1 MIHKAIQL
9 FAVIIALCLLAS
21 TALADRVHLKDGRV
35 LEGKI
40 LEEGEGYL
48 VIEIAIG
55 SIRRSEF
62 VATANVQRIERDEDK
77 PKAEPKSEP
86 RTEPRDQQQPA
97 KQPPQG
103 QPKNQTQA
111 AKTDNAAA
119 GRPTRVAVLN
129 FGPPAYWR
137 DGTGDMVGVQASHH
151 AFETV
156 VPMLEADNVDVVVIR
171 INSGGGLAMEVP
183 KLQELFEEVYERKF
197 RTVAWVEYAGSA
209 AAMGPY
215 TIDDFYFM
223 PQGALGGCVMFSG
236 PGIASTG
243 AAYEGIL
250 HQMEIA
256 SALGN
261 RDPLIMRAM
270 QTLDTPL
277 SADRDPDTG
286 KITWRRDYEGEI
298 KVNPPGRVLT
308 LNAQQ
313 AYETGFSK
321 GTAATREELME
332 VMGITEYVWAGERAT
347 RFIDDFMR
355 STTRTE
361 QRVGELFTKYA
372 DAIGLAAAMPAGPQR
387 RAEAG
392 RARAMLSQLR
402 TRMRENPNFALLYGT
417 NDEWFEQQEELIR
430 QLMRQ

>member
-1 MIHKAIQL
+1 MIRKTLQL
-9 FAVIIALCLLAS
+9 FTVLIAICLLSAG
-21 TALADRVHLKDGRV
+21 AFADRVHLNDGRV

-40 LEEGEGYL
+40 LEEGAGYL
-48 VIEIAIG
+48 VIEITIG
-55 SIRRSEF
+55 TIKRSEF
-62 VATANVQRIERDEDK
+62 VATSNVLRIEREADK
-77 PKAEPKSEP
+77 PQSEPKNEP
-86 RTEPRDQQQPA
+86 RNEPKDQQPRQPA
-97 KQPPQG
+97 QG
-103 QPKNQTQA
+103 QPQSKPQTD
-111 AKTDNAAA
+111 KKDNAAAA

-171 INSGGGLAMEVP
+171 INSGGGLAMETP
-183 KLQELFEEVYERKF
+183 KLQDLFEEVYERKF

-215 TIDDFYFM
+215 SIDDFYFM

-250 HQMEIA
+250 HRMEVA
-256 SALGN
+256 SAMGN
-261 RDPLIMRAM
+261 RNPLIMRAM

-286 KITWRRDYEGEI
+286 QITWRRDYEGEI
-298 KVNPPGRVLT
+298 KINPPGRVLT

-332 VMGITEYVWAGERAT
+332 LMGITEYVWAGERAT

-361 QRVGELFTKYA
+361 QRFGELYTKYV
-372 DAIGLAAAMPAGPQR
+372 DAIQLAAAMPAGPQR
-387 RAEAG
+387 RGEAG

-417 NDEWFEQQEELIR
+417 DDEWFERQEELIR
-430 QLMRQ
+430 QLMR